1 MDTQTIKE
9 KILSG
14 NMTDEELSALFA
26 GTEAGQ
32 NKNTGG
38 FQSVVKN
45 LVEAYTGPKMW
56 KLLLE
61 TILIIAIVTSIL
73 ILTYTGRIE
82 GGVTAI
88 LMTFSLGFLFGKI
101 Q

>member
-1 MDTQTIKE
+1 MDAQTIKE
-9 KILSG
+9 KILAG
-14 NMTDEELSALFA
+14 KMTDEELSALLTRTNTRKSKPP
-26 GTEAGQ
+26 GT
-32 NKNTGG
+32 
-38 FQSVVKN
+38 FQSIIKN
-45 LVEAYTGPKMW
+45 LVDAYTGPKIW

-61 TILIIAIVTSIL
+61 TILIISVITAIL
-73 ILTYTGRIE
+73 ILTYSGRID